1 MSCKNNMSFEEC
13 ELAILRGAVDNIG
26 KKLGTNKLN
35 NPEIKRIIG
44 IVENFLRIHKQICYG
59 GTAINNILPLE
70 DQFYD
75 KSFELPD
82 YDFFS
87 KTPLKD
93 AKKLADLYYK
103 EGFTEVEAKVGMHP
117 GTFKVFVNFIPVADI
132 TYLAPPIF
140 KKISKHAIL
149 VAGIKYSPA
158 NFLRMLMYLELSRP
172 NGDVGRWEKVLKRL
186 TLLNK
191 HYPLRGKSC
200 QEEDIQRLFQY
211 GSNEFIEQKKRTFK
225 KSSKK
230 GNRNKEKKRK
240 TQKKKQKG
248 GGERKHEEYNEE
260 NEFLNNLQDRLF
272 VIVRNTLIAQGCVF
286 FGAMAN
292 RMYLQDLKEF
302 KGKTIPKVPDF
313 DVLSTDPETTTRILK
328 ERLQDAGIKN
338 IKIKKH
344 KGIEETLPTH
354 YEVSIG
360 PESFAFIYEPLAC
373 HSYNTVK
380 VDNRKIRIATLD
392 TMLSLYLAF
401 IYTNRPYYQVNRILC
416 MSQYLFKVQ
425 QKNRLK
431 QKGLLKRFSIDCYGE
446 QTTLEKMRAE
456 KIEKYK
462 ELKDKKGSREY
473 EWFFLRY
480 IPAQNKL
487 DNKNNKHI
495 KKLKRQRNKL
505 FKKIPFSK
513 KTFKKNKKW
522 KDNGKKWKNKKKKK
536 TRSKRKKRRSLWGF

>member
-1 MSCKNNMSFEEC
+1 MSCEKNMSFEEC
-13 ELAILRGAVDNIG
+13 ELAILRGAVDRIG
-26 KKLGTNKLN
+26 KKKGTSKLN
-35 NPEIKRIIG
+35 NPEIKKIIS
-44 IVENFLRIHKQICYG
+44 IVENFLRIHKQVCYG

-87 KTPLKD
+87 KTPLRD

-103 EGFTEVEAKVGMHP
+103 EGFTEVEAKVGIHP

-140 KKISKHAIL
+140 KKISKHAIR
-149 VAGIKYSPA
+149 VAGIKYSPP

-172 NGDVGRWEKVLKRL
+172 DGDVSRWEKVLKRL

-200 QEEDIQRLFQY
+200 DEEEIQRLFQY
-211 GSNEFIEQKKRTFK
+211 GSQHVIEKNKTIKHKKNK
-225 KSSKK
+225 K
-230 GNRNKEKKRK
+230 NK
-240 TQKKKQKG
+240 TQKKPKKNKKQK
-248 GGERKHEEYNEE
+248 GGERKHETYHEE
-260 NEFLNNLQDRLF
+260 EEFLNNLQDRLF

-292 RMYLQDLKEF
+292 RMYLQDLNEF
-302 KGKTIPKVPDF
+302 KGKKVPKVPDF

-328 ERLQDAGIKN
+328 ERLEDAGIKN

-344 KGIEETLPTH
+344 KGIGETLPVH

-360 PESFAFIYEPLAC
+360 PESFVFIYEPIAC
-373 HSYNTVK
+373 HSYNTID

-401 IYTNRPYYQVNRILC
+401 IYTNKPYYQVNRILC

-462 ELKDKKGSREY
+462 ELKNKKGTKQY
-473 EWFFLRY
+473 EWYFLRY
-480 IPAQNKL
+480 IPAQNKI
-487 DNKNNKHI
+487 DKKQSYKI
-495 KKLKRQRNKL
+495 KKLKHQRNKL
-505 FKKIPFSK
+505 TRKIPYY
-513 KTFKKNKKW
+513 KKNKKYH
-522 KDNGKKWKNKKKKK
+522 KHKKHKTNRRKKKYTK
-536 TRSKRKKRRSLWGF
+536 KKRRKRTFKRLFGF